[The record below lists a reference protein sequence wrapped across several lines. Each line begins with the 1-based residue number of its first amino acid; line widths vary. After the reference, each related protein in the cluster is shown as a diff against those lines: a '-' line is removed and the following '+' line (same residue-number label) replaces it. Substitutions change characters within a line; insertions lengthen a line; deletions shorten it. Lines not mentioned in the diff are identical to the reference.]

1 MMNVK
6 LKPNKILQ
14 IITLGYLLPH
24 KFPTQLT
31 AIILASLE
39 GFGYSLNGE
48 QDKLAELSKN
58 TRSTRNILQKRQKSF
73 SMMQSSDQP
82 AIRGSGKSAE
92 KFERNYVA

>member
-1 MMNVK
+1 MNVK

-14 IITLGYLLPH
+14 IITLGYLPPH

-31 AIILASLE
+31 AIILTSLE

-73 SMMQSSDQP
+73 SIMQSSDQP
-82 AIRGSGKSAE
+82 AISGSGKSAE
-92 KFERNYVA
+92 KFKRNYVA